1 VEQCGCRKLPVPG
14 VPPAL
19 PKMVSSLLNWN
30 AFFPP
35 YLINY
40 FKYPVILDGGL
51 FRQSFGW
58 TPRRNF
64 NDIFSYY
71 RKSKLLG

>member
-1 VEQCGCRKLPVPG
+1 
-14 VPPAL
+14 
-19 PKMVSSLLNWN
+19 LNWN

-40 FKYPVILDGGL
+40 FKYPVILDGKL
-51 FRQSFGW
+51 FRDTFGW
-58 TPRRNF
+58 KPKRNL

-71 RKSKLLG
+71 RKQKLVAKSAG

>member
-1 VEQCGCRKLPVPG
+1 MRLPSRCRCRRFRRL
-14 VPPAL
+14 L
-19 PKMVSSLLNWN
+19 PKLISSVLNWN

-40 FKYPVILDGGL
+40 FKYPVILDGAL
-51 FRQSFGW
+51 FRETFGW
-58 TPRRNF
+58 KPKRNL

-71 RKSKLLG
+71 RKNKQLPRD